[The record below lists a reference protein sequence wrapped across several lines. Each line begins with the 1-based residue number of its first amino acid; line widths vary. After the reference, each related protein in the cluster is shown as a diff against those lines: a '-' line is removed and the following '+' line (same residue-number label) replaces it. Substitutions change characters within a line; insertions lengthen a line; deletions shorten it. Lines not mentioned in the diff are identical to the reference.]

1 MFVNNKISKSSP
13 KVKSKKL
20 FVYSVINFN
29 QSLYRD
35 EPVSKLID
43 QILDVYLFLPGVNS
57 VSLFFLNMETFEFH
71 PGNEI
76 GGFKINHQDVFNFF
90 VTNGTIA
97 ETLDKGKITFS
108 QTENNLSVIIIP
120 VISPDGIMGLVQLI
134 GNKTLSSFPACTRNY
149 CFLHANQLAFLLAN
163 AKLRKEINNL
173 ENEVEQ
179 KISLRVEKI
188 KQAQRE
194 LQFILDSILTG
205 VFIIEKSTGTII
217 NVNEAALEILHA
229 DRNSIVGTKRNE
241 WEYFENLLS
250 GKKFNANDK
259 QSEET
264 YLLNSERKPIPVIRT
279 ISNLFI
285 GNKEIRLESFIDI
298 SIRKKYE
305 NELNRQKDLLKGTA
319 EATNVLLLESSF
331 KSSINKAIEYLGTAA
346 GVERVYIFRNV
357 FDENLKALT
366 AKREFKWRRENSHP
380 FNSSFDAISYENELN
395 EWFQYLSNQKSVY
408 GVVRK
413 IDAKIKNFLKELGI
427 KSFLLAPIYVENK
440 FWGFIVFDDCTS
452 EKEWT
457 DAEEA
462 IIKSSAASIG
472 GAIQRNENKLQL
484 INAIERAEN
493 ADRSDKLKSE
503 FLAQM
508 SHEIRTP
515 INSILGF
522 TSILKQEFE
531 DKLTDDLKTTFNVI
545 SNAGLRIIRTIDLI
559 LNMSELQTGIYQYEA
574 AEFDVHADVL
584 IPLHEEF
591 LRRAKQ
597 KNIKMNINNECGSAI
612 VKADRYSVEQI
623 FNNLLD
629 NAVKYTEK
637 GSIEINFKRNVN
649 SALVV
654 EVRDTGIGI
663 STNYMPKIF
672 EPFTQEDQGYTR
684 KYEGNGLGLAV
695 VKKYCDLNNIAIQI
709 ESRKGIGSKF
719 TITFPV

>member
-1 MFVNNKISKSSP
+1 MFVNNNISPSSQKI
-13 KVKSKKL
+13 KSKKL
-20 FVYSVINFN
+20 FVHSVINFN

-35 EPVSKLID
+35 EPASKLID

-57 VSLFFLNMETFEFH
+57 ASLFFLNMETFEFH
-71 PGNEI
+71 SGHVL
-76 GGFKINHQDVFNFF
+76 GDLKINHQEIFNFL
-90 VTNGTIA
+90 VAGGTIA

-108 QTENNLSVIIIP
+108 QTDNNLQVIIIP
-120 VISPDGIMGLVQLI
+120 VISPNGIMGIVQLI
-134 GNKTLSSFPACTRNY
+134 GNKSLKSFPESTHNY
-149 CFLHANQLAFLLAN
+149 CFLHTNQLAFVLAN
-163 AKLRKEINNL
+163 AKLHKEINNL

-194 LQFILDSILTG
+194 LQIILDSILTG
-205 VFIIEKSTGTII
+205 VFIIEKSTGTIT
-217 NVNEAALEILHA
+217 NVNEAALEILNA

-250 GKKFNANDK
+250 NKKFNTSEK
-259 QSEET
+259 QTEET
-264 YLLNSERKPIPVIRT
+264 YLLNSERKPIPVFRT
-279 ISNLFI
+279 ISNLFV
-285 GNKEIRLESFIDI
+285 GNKEITLESFIDI
-298 SIRKKYE
+298 TVRKKYE
-305 NELNRQKDLLKGTA
+305 TELNRQKDLLKGAA

-331 KSSINKAIEYLGTAA
+331 KSSINKAIEFLATAS
-346 GVERVYIFRNV
+346 GVERVYIYKNV
-357 FDENLKALT
+357 YDENLKALT
-366 AKREFKWRRENSHP
+366 AKREFKWRKENSRP
-380 FNSSFDAISYENELN
+380 FNNNFDTISYENELK
-395 EWFQYLSNQKSVY
+395 EWYQYLSNQKSVY
-408 GVVRK
+408 GVVK
-413 IDAKIKNFLKELGI
+413 QIDAKVKNVLHGLGI

-440 FWGFIVFDDCTS
+440 FWGFIGFDDGS
-452 EKEWT
+452 NEKEWT

-462 IIKSSAASIG
+462 IIKSSAASLG

-515 INSILGF
+515 LNSILSF

-531 DKLTDDLKTTFNVI
+531 DKLTDDLKTTFSVI
-545 SNAGLRIIRTIDLI
+545 SNAGMRIIRTVDLI
-559 LNMSELQTGIYQYEA
+559 LNMSELQTGIYQYEVSD
-574 AEFDVHADVL
+574 FDVHEDVI
-584 IPLHEEF
+584 IPLYEVF
-591 LRRAKQ
+591 SQRAKQ
-597 KNIKMNINNECGSAI
+597 KNIKMNINNCCSSTI
-612 VKADRYSVEQI
+612 IKADRYSVEQI

-629 NAVKYTEK
+629 NAVNYTEK
-637 GSIEINFKRNVN
+637 GNIEITLRRNVN
-649 SALVV
+649 SALVA

-695 VKKYCDLNNIAIQI
+695 IKKYCDLNNITIQI